1 MITRKTLATLAIVTL
16 VLFGIAAAVGNHHHG
31 LRQVVADISWNGFLL
46 GLLLLIVGS
55 VVVLVRSARGRERR
69 AT

>member
-1 MITRKTLATLAIVTL
+1 MINRKALTGLAIFTL
-16 VLFGIAAAVGNHHHG
+16 VCFAIAGIVGNHHHG

-46 GLLLLIVGS
+46 GLLLTIVAS
-55 VVVLVRSARGRERR
+55 VVVIVRSTRARARR